1 MFYLFIGLFV
11 LKVNKKQVHLS
22 FFKVKCQDTKLQFLS
37 IDYIDLL
44 ELELLN
50 SRPLV
55 YIYIYI
61 YTVFNNILTVLFD
74 TFTNNVSFLYLFL
87 FLI

>member
-50 SRPLV
+50 SKPLVCHLV

-61 YTVFNNILTVLFD
+61 PWREEQKFD
-74 TFTNNVSFLYLFL
+74 SSKM
-87 FLI
+87 